1 MQYID
6 PPHAYPEPPGVN
18 GISEIWWEAYGPDSP
33 PPGYNAPLPGQAF
46 LGSKHKVDELNKIRL
61 DLGRQ
66 GAITVF
72 DLNKLVSPKGVFT
85 TKLKENK
92 NIRFVDR
99 SHFSPAGYKIV
110 AAWLVPKLE
119 KLKSKS

>member
-1 MQYID
+1 MKKLVLLVAALSVASCQSD
-6 PPHAYPEPPGVN
+6 TKNLE
-18 GISEIWWEAYGPDSP
+18 
-33 PPGYNAPLPGQAF
+33 
-46 LGSKHKVDELNKIRL
+46 HKVDELNKIRL

-85 TKLKENK
+85 TKLKGNK

-119 KLKSKS
+119 KLKSKG